1 MLMRDER
8 LATLRS
14 AFDDA
19 TETLTISRDG
29 KQVARGQL
37 TTPLG
42 RQLIEQFVAAYMKAE
57 LRGAPKIVQAPG
69 HSFSDMAAK
78 CVHIV
83 NLASVREVERIVGRP
98 VDPLRFRANL
108 YLDGMEPW
116 SEFAWLDREIG
127 VGPTRLAVFART
139 QRCEA
144 TNVDPATGA
153 RDMAIPAH
161 LMRAW
166 GHQDFG
172 IYAKVV
178 TGGEIAIDAP
188 VAGAAVGARHASFG
202 PPSKA
207 NASVARRVVLLR
219 LVALAAR
226 APHGTAQEF
235 GLLVRLL
242 KAIPAPGIVAALG
255 GWLLRAIGCLRAA
268 FALPAI
274 ALLSALATIAAVVA
288 IIEALAIAAL
298 IAAERPVMPI
308 VVTVVAGCCRR
319 AGLRGGCFHDVS
331 AAALAARTPGGKPS
345 SAASLPSSSP
355 NSSAPSPI
363 SPGARMRWPLPFM
376 PSPCG
381 LSCSR

>member
-1 MLMRDER
+1 MHIASLYRYPVKGLSPEPLQSVGLKIGETLPFDRAYAIENGAGRFDPNAPRHLPKINFLMLMRDER

-19 TETLTISRDG
+19 SETLTISRDG

-98 VDPLRFRANL
+98 VDPLRFRANM

-127 VGPTRLAVFART
+127 IGATRLAVFART

-153 RDMAIPAH
+153 RDMAIPAQ

-178 TGGEIAIDAP
+178 TGGEIAIDTP
-188 VAGAAVGARHASFG
+188 VAG
-202 PPSKA
+202 P
-207 NASVARRVVLLR
+207 
-219 LVALAAR
+219 
-226 APHGTAQEF
+226 Q
-235 GLLVRLL
+235 
-242 KAIPAPGIVAALG
+242 
-255 GWLLRAIGCLRAA
+255 
-268 FALPAI
+268 
-274 ALLSALATIAAVVA
+274 
-288 IIEALAIAAL
+288 
-298 IAAERPVMPI
+298 
-308 VVTVVAGCCRR
+308 
-319 AGLRGGCFHDVS
+319 
-331 AAALAARTPGGKPS
+331 
-345 SAASLPSSSP
+345 
-355 NSSAPSPI
+355 
-363 SPGARMRWPLPFM
+363 
-376 PSPCG
+376 
-381 LSCSR
+381 